1 MMIAAYEKK
10 VRGDPRLKPWATS
23 PLYLLDFRRAKA
35 LSSLPKSKTL
45 TFSADCK
52 GRGRQASNAN

>member
-23 PLYLLDFRRAKA
+23 PLYLLDF
-35 LSSLPKSKTL
+35 SQ
-45 TFSADCK
+45 
-52 GRGRQASNAN
+52 G